1 MSTARRIPWSRVLE
15 GVVIVGSI
23 LLAFAIQAWWDDQN
37 EQDAVETALGDVV
50 IEIEDEWVELEDA
63 IETNLSRV
71 SLFEEFLSLT
81 PAELRALSEDSLD
94 IISASFLPPRTI
106 DGGGS
111 ALSSLLA
118 GGSLSL
124 IPDPEVRAAVVE
136 WGRLPYQ
143 IDEDYTITTSVALR
157 LQELAA
163 ARGLFFAN
171 SSYLRSEAYPGAL
184 SMSAAMSAL
193 RDDEEFVGVL
203 AQLAREYVFFV
214 DELRHLENRVEFLL
228 DAILGDDFRR

>member
-1 MSTARRIPWSRVLE
+1 MSTARRIPWSRVLVE

-37 EQDAVETALGDVV
+37 EQDAVETGLSVV
-50 IEIEDEWVELEDA
+50 VLEVEEELVELEDA
-63 IETNLSRV
+63 IVTNLSRV

-124 IPDPEVRAAVVE
+124 IPDPKVRYALVE
-136 WGRLPYQ
+136 WGRVSDE
-143 IDEDYTITTSVALR
+143 IDEDYTISASVALR

-171 SSYLRSEAYPGAL
+171 SSYLRGEAYPGAL

-214 DELRHLENRVEFLL
+214 DELRHLLPRFEH
-228 DAILGDDFRR
+228 ILAVTGQR

>member
-1 MSTARRIPWSRVLE
+1 M
-15 GVVIVGSI
+15 IVGSI
-23 LLAFAIQAWWDDQN
+23 LLAFVIQAWWDDQN
-37 EQDAVETALGDVV
+37 EQDAVETALSNVV
-50 IEIEDEWVELEDA
+50 IEVEDQWVELADA

-94 IISASFLPPRTI
+94 IISASFLPPRTF

-124 IPDPEVRAAVVE
+124 IPDPEVRAALVQ
-136 WGRLPYQ
+136 WGRLPDE
-143 IDEDYTITTSVALR
+143 IDQDYTNTTSVALR

-171 SSYLRSEAYPGAL
+171 SSYLRGEAYPGAL

-203 AQLAREYVFFV
+203 AQLAGEYVSFV
-214 DELRHLENRVEFLL
+214 DELRHLETSIDLILERLL
-228 DAILGDDFRR
+228 SSER

>member
-1 MSTARRIPWSRVLE
+1 ME

-37 EQDAVETALGDVV
+37 EQDAVETALSNVV

-136 WGRLPYQ
+136 WGRLPDQ
-143 IDEDYTITTSVALR
+143 IDEDYTSTTSVALR

-171 SSYLRSEAYPGAL
+171 SSYLRGEAYPGAL

-203 AQLAREYVFFV
+203 AQLAGEYVSFV
-214 DELRHLENRVEFLL
+214 DELRHLETSIGL
-228 DAILGDDFRR
+228 ILERLMQNAAM

>member
-37 EQDAVETALGDVV
+37 EQDAVETGLSVV
-50 IEIEDEWVELEDA
+50 VLEVEEELVELEDA

-81 PAELRALSEDSLD
+81 SAELRALSEDSLD

-124 IPDPEVRAAVVE
+124 IPDPKVRYALVE
-136 WGRLPYQ
+136 WGRVSDE
-143 IDEDYTITTSVALR
+143 IDEDRTITASVALR

-171 SSYLRSEAYPGAL
+171 SSYLRGEAYPGAL

-214 DELRHLENRVEFLL
+214 DELRHLLPRF
-228 DAILGDDFRR
+228 DHILAVTGQR